1 MHLRNSRWRTY
12 FSESSNEAWFVKIF
26 SHTLGKVG
34 AAIVVSF
41 FAAVF
46 LYAPSERR
54 QSQTAKNTTMITEDD
69 RRFEYPTTS
78 DQDPMPSKPMP
89 SKPMPSKIERNRSHE
104 FDGSTTLLESYEH
117 FMAMSESP
125 RARLGLYETLN
136 QCGGFGSVRSVEEF
150 DKLVTSDSNLNEA
163 TVDRVRKK
171 FLGCLPLLQRLG
183 DVDLRERASAWIASA
198 ADQGYPVAIL
208 ISAYE
213 YPSIPR
219 LEDVLPSVYESLAL
233 AEDDPSISGRVYE
246 LVLYVYGD
254 FIDSQ
259 AKEIVTRTSSYEIAR
274 SDTERDAWE
283 YLACEKQPTCKIE
296 EFLDLFDRHFKP
308 YQKDAMIKRAS
319 ELQSHIRR
327 GEWEQL
333 GLDPR

>member
-1 MHLRNSRWRTY
+1 M
-12 FSESSNEAWFVKIF
+12 KIF

-34 AAIVVSF
+34 AAIVVGF

-46 LYAPSERR
+46 LYALSERR
-54 QSQTAKNTTMITEDD
+54 QSQTVYKNTAIITEDDTEDD
-69 RRFEYPTTS
+69 RRFEYPTTT
-78 DQDPMPSKPMP
+78 DQDPMPSKPV
-89 SKPMPSKIERNRSHE
+89 PSKIERNRSHE
-104 FDGSTTLLESYEH
+104 FDGSATPLESYEH
-117 FMAMSESP
+117 FVAMSESP
-125 RARLGLYETLN
+125 RARLGLYETLK
-136 QCGGFGSVRSVEEF
+136 QCEGFGSVRSVEEF

-163 TVDRVRKK
+163 IVDRVRKK
-171 FLGCLPLLQRLG
+171 FLDCLPLLQRLG

-198 ADQGYPVAIL
+198 ADQGYPVATL

-246 LVLYVYGD
+246 LVGYVYGD
-254 FIDSQ
+254 FIDPQ

-274 SDTERDAWE
+274 SDTERDAWA

-319 ELQSHIRR
+319 ELRSHIRR

>member
-1 MHLRNSRWRTY
+1 M
-12 FSESSNEAWFVKIF
+12 KIF
-26 SHTLGKVG
+26 SRTLGKVDAAI
-34 AAIVVSF
+34 AAIVVGF

-46 LYAPSERR
+46 LYALSERR
-54 QSQTAKNTTMITEDD
+54 QSQTVYKNTAMITEDD
-69 RRFEYPTTS
+69 RRFEYPTTI
-78 DQDPMPSKPMP
+78 DQDLMPSKPMT
-89 SKPMPSKIERNRSHE
+89 SKIERNRSHE
-104 FDGSTTLLESYEH
+104 FDGSTTPLESYEH

-125 RARLGLYETLN
+125 RARLGLYETLK
-136 QCGGFGSVRSVEEF
+136 QCDGFGSVRSVGEF
-150 DKLVTSDSNLNEA
+150 DRLVTSDSNLNEA

-171 FLGCLPLLQRLG
+171 FLDCLPLLQRLG
-183 DVDLRERASAWIASA
+183 DVDLGERASAWIASA

-233 AEDDPSISGRVYE
+233 AEDDPTISGRVYE
-246 LVLYVYGD
+246 LVTYVYGD
-254 FIDSQ
+254 FIGPQ

-274 SDTERDAWE
+274 SDTEGDAWE
-283 YLACEKQPTCKIE
+283 CLACEKQPTCKTE

-308 YQKDAMIKRAS
+308 YQRDAMIKRAS

>member
-1 MHLRNSRWRTY
+1 
-12 FSESSNEAWFVKIF
+12 
-26 SHTLGKVG
+26 
-34 AAIVVSF
+34 
-41 FAAVF
+41 
-46 LYAPSERR
+46 
-54 QSQTAKNTTMITEDD
+54 
-69 RRFEYPTTS
+69 
-78 DQDPMPSKPMP
+78 
-89 SKPMPSKIERNRSHE
+89 
-104 FDGSTTLLESYEH
+104 
-117 FMAMSESP
+117 MAMSESP
-125 RARLGLYETLN
+125 RARLGLYETLQ
-136 QCGGFGSVRSVEEF
+136 QCDGFGSVRSVEEF

-171 FLGCLPLLQRLG
+171 FLDCLPLLQRLG

-233 AEDDPSISGRVYE
+233 AEDDPSISGRVYQ
-246 LVLYVYGD
+246 LVTYVYGD
-254 FIDSQ
+254 FIDPQ

-274 SDTERDAWE
+274 SDTEGDAWQ
-283 YLACEKQPTCKIE
+283 YLVCEKQPTCKTE

-308 YQKDAMIKRAS
+308 YQRDAMIKRAS

>member
-1 MHLRNSRWRTY
+1 M
-12 FSESSNEAWFVKIF
+12 KIF

-34 AAIVVSF
+34 AAIVVGF

-46 LYAPSERR
+46 LYALSERR
-54 QSQTAKNTTMITEDD
+54 QSQTVYKNTAMITEDD
-69 RRFEYPTTS
+69 RRFEYPTTT
-78 DQDPMPSKPMP
+78 DQDPMP

-104 FDGSTTLLESYEH
+104 FDGSTTLLKSYEH

-125 RARLGLYETLN
+125 RARLGLYETLK
-136 QCGGFGSVRSVEEF
+136 QCDGFGSVRSVEEF

-171 FLGCLPLLQRLG
+171 FLDCLPLLQRLG

-198 ADQGYPVAIL
+198 ADQGYPVATL

-213 YPSIPR
+213 YPSVPR

-233 AEDDPSISGRVYE
+233 AEDDPTISGRVYE
-246 LVLYVYGD
+246 LVVYVYSD
-254 FIDSQ
+254 FIDPQ
-259 AKEIVTRTSSYEIAR
+259 AKEIGTRTSSYEIAR

-319 ELQSHIRR
+319 ELRSHIRR

>member
-1 MHLRNSRWRTY
+1 M
-12 FSESSNEAWFVKIF
+12 KIF

-34 AAIVVSF
+34 AAIAAIVVGF

-46 LYAPSERR
+46 LYALSERR
-54 QSQTAKNTTMITEDD
+54 QSQTVYKNTAMITEDD
-69 RRFEYPTTS
+69 RRFEYPTTT
-78 DQDPMPSKPMP
+78 DQDPMPSKPMPSKPMP

-104 FDGSTTLLESYEH
+104 FDGSTTLLKSYER

-125 RARLGLYETLN
+125 RARLGLYETLK
-136 QCGGFGSVRSVEEF
+136 QCEGFGSVRSVEEF
-150 DKLVTSDSNLNEA
+150 DRLVTSDSNLNEA

-171 FLGCLPLLQRLG
+171 FLDCLPLLQRLG

-233 AEDDPSISGRVYE
+233 AEDDPTISGRVYE
-246 LVLYVYGD
+246 LVTYVYGD
-254 FIDSQ
+254 FIDPQ

-274 SDTERDAWE
+274 SDTEGDAWE
-283 YLACEKQPTCKIE
+283 YLACEKQPTCKTE

-308 YQKDAMIKRAS
+308 YQRDAMIKRAS